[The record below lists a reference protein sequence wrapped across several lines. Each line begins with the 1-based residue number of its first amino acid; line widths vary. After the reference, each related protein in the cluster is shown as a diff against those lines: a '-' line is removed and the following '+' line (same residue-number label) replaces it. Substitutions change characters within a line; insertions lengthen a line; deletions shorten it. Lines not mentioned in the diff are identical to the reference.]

1 MGDCFFMRFLL
12 KNIIEIISHIF
23 RQTLFLLQPRRVPG
37 FAFHWLDII
46 GHRNFIGRLLADS
59 FDLGRTGAM
68 YTQLI
73 LCHLKFLALFLRNVQ
88 LPKPIS
94 FIYKGTLRVLLVI
107 LHDFPGIF

>member
-1 MGDCFFMRFLL
+1 M
-12 KNIIEIISHIF
+12 
-23 RQTLFLLQPRRVPG
+23 LQPRRVPG
-37 FAFHWLDII
+37 FALHWLDVI

-73 LCHLKFLALFLRNVQ
+73 LCHLKFLAPFLRNVQ
-88 LPKPIS
+88 LPKPIA

-107 LHDFPGIF
+107 LHDFPGFFLKKKQFVYC